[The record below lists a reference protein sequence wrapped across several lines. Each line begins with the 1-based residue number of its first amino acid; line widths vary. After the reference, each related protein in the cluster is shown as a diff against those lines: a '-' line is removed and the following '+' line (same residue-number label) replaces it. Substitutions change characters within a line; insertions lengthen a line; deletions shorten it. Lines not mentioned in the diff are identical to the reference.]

1 MQDKNQGSG
10 LSGTI
15 RKLLCSRPHQN
26 QFYIKKPDSYQRNQ
40 RRLFSY

>member
-15 RKLLCSRPHQN
+15 RKLLCSRPPPE
-26 QFYIKKPDSYQRNQ
+26 FYTEKSDNY
-40 RRLFSY
+40 